1 MKYHRKPHSYKKKK
15 PIYHSRFFRLGL
27 LIFILLF
34 SLFYFLFFFE
44 FFQVE
49 KIIITGENRVSTDD
63 IRLAVESRLENR
75 ILFLKTKSIF
85 LINLREAKKD
95 ILEQFPQIAKIEI
108 KRMFPDAL
116 QVITTERLESI
127 VYCFQEKC
135 FLCDNE
141 GIIFEE
147 VTEEADLLRV
157 VDKEK
162 TEIPYLGDKVIEK
175 ENLSRIAS
183 EINPEIES
191 ELDIPVEEFIISSE
205 DKLIVLTG
213 EGWEIYLDLNSD
225 IVWQLTKL
233 RADLEEKIPP
243 EKRKD
248 LEYIE
253 LRFGNFAPFK
263 YK

>member
-1 MKYHRKPHSYKKKK
+1 MKYYRKPHSYKRKK

-27 LIFILLF
+27 LIFILF
-34 SLFYFLFFFE
+34 SSVFYLLFFFE

-49 KIIITGENRVSTDD
+49 KIIITGEDRVPTEE
-63 IRLAVESRLENR
+63 IKLAVENRLENK

-85 LINLREAKKD
+85 LINLKETKKD
-95 ILEQFPQIAKIEI
+95 ILKQFSQIAQIEI
-108 KRMFPDAL
+108 KRVFPDAL
-116 QVITTERLESI
+116 GVIITERLESI
-127 VYCFQEKC
+127 VYCLQEKC

-147 VTEEADLLRV
+147 TAGEANLLRV
-157 VDKEK
+157 VDREK
-162 TEIPYLGDKVIEK
+162 TEIPSLGDKVIEK
-175 ENLSRIAS
+175 ENLSQMVS
-183 EINPEIES
+183 EIKPKIES
-191 ELDIPVEEFIISSE
+191 ELDIPVKEFIIFSE
-205 DKLIVLTG
+205 DKLIILTE

-225 IVWQLTKL
+225 IAWQMIKL